1 MYFTYINIFLAN
13 RILIIQK
20 YKQVKIKNREFVRMN
35 EVFLVGKLITE
46 VEVKFIIHSKSTS
59 KVKFS
64 IEKKVW

>member
-1 MYFTYINIFLAN
+1 
-13 RILIIQK
+13 
-20 YKQVKIKNREFVRMN
+20 MN